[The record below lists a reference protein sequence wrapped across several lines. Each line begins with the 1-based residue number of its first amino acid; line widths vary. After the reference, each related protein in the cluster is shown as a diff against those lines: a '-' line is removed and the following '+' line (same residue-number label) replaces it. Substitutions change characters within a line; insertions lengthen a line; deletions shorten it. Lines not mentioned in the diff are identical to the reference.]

1 MPKQF
6 FETLTKDR
14 LLPKEILA
22 LRKLLISEVGK
33 PCSVYTP
40 GCPSCQI
47 WLAYIELESHL
58 EKWEPKKPKKQWKP
72 KKGEMF
78 YYVYV
83 FGNSEV
89 RVEEYRREG
98 NVDDVEQLSFGNVYP
113 TKKLAEEAAKRILRA
128 YKI

>member
-1 MPKQF
+1 MKPKQF

-22 LRKLLISEVGK
+22 LRKYLLANAGK
-33 PCSVYTP
+33 PCETYAV

-47 WLAYIELESHL
+47 WLAYIELESYL

-72 KKGEMF
+72 KNGEAF
-78 YYVYV
+78 YYVYID
-83 FGNSEV
+83 GKIHKDAWRPSLDIEL
-89 RVEEYRREG
+89 
-98 NVDDVEQLSFGNVYP
+98 LSIGNVYP
-113 TKKLAEEAAKRILRA
+113 TKKLAEEAAQRILRA